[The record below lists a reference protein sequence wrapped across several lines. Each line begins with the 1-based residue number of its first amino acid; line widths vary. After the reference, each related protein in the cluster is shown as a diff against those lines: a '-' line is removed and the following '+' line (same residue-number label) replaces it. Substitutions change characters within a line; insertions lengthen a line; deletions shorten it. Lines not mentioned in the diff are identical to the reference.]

1 MNIAIRSILALVAI
15 IGAFFY
21 FLVVKGNG
29 DDED

>member
-21 FLVVKGNG
+21 FLVIRGDG
-29 DDED
+29 DDES

>member
-1 MNIAIRSILALVAI
+1 MTAIRSILALMII

-29 DDED
+29 DDQD